1 MANAF
6 HYSIGR
12 KFIQAVSGAFLI
24 IFLLLHA
31 TINFF
36 SVIDSFT
43 GKFGV
48 VANDDK
54 LFSAGDGLFQ
64 LGCDFMSTPV
74 ITIMVPVL
82 ALGFLI
88 HIGYG
93 IYLSYYNMRA
103 RGGVKRYEVA
113 SKAKADSWASTNMLV
128 LGIVILGIVFF
139 HLTHFWA
146 DMQLK
151 EFTGGEAVLVLF
163 VLELDH
169 VLPPLEP
176 QFDHL
181 LHAGVP
187 LNGVVHLLGGV
198 SEIARQGAHDLGV
211 VVQEGHAAGQAGV
224 LEDLPCGFEIGEFL
238 LVVPQSGVAHEI
250 GDAVVQE
257 LGVHHGDHFG
267 VEVLEI
273 GEFFLVQFL
282 DHPLV
287 HHFSDEVVRGDDDV
301 ISCSARL
308 ELGEHHFIG
317 VEDVLLDDAVVF
329 LFEAFQQFR
338 GEVVRPGV
346 DVENLFSS
354 AACECHGRKH
364 KNEKEQD
371 WGFGF
376 HFP

>member
-139 HLTHFWA
+139 HLT
-146 DMQLK
+146 
-151 EFTGGEAVLVLF
+151 T
-163 VLELDH
+163 
-169 VLPPLEP
+169 
-176 QFDHL
+176 
-181 LHAGVP
+181 
-187 LNGVVHLLGGV
+187 
-198 SEIARQGAHDLGV
+198 IY
-211 VVQEGHAAGQAGV
+211 
-224 LEDLPCGFEIGEFL
+224 
-238 LVVPQSGVAHEI
+238 
-250 GDAVVQE
+250 
-257 LGVHHGDHFG
+257 
-267 VEVLEI
+267 
-273 GEFFLVQFL
+273 
-282 DHPLV
+282 
-287 HHFSDEVVRGDDDV
+287 
-301 ISCSARL
+301 
-308 ELGEHHFIG
+308 
-317 VEDVLLDDAVVF
+317 
-329 LFEAFQQFR
+329 
-338 GEVVRPGV
+338 
-346 DVENLFSS
+346 
-354 AACECHGRKH
+354 
-364 KNEKEQD
+364 
-371 WGFGF
+371 
-376 HFP
+376 